1 MYSVLYTPAATGQ
14 IATLTQADCDRLRRT
29 LRGIAETARDVLLLQ
44 SGVLSSPARLVVYLG
59 EHLVWYELDHERR
72 RLTVDLVESRSSSE
86 AA

>member
-14 IATLTQADCDRLRRT
+14 IASLPQADRDRLGRT
-29 LRGIAETARDVLLLQ
+29 MRGIAETARDVLLLQ

-72 RLTVDLVESRSSSE
+72 RLTVDLVESRSSS
-86 AA
+86 AAA

>member
-1 MYSVLYTPAATGQ
+1 MYSVLYTPAASAQ
-14 IATLTQADCDRLRRT
+14 IAALPQQDRDRLRRT

-44 SGVLSSPARLVVYLG
+44 SGVLSSPARLVAYLG

-72 RLTVDLVESRSSSE
+72 RLTVDLVEPRSSSE